1 MTTENKSTH
10 IIELCKELLDD
21 IELSRINSEAILLKA
36 TRLARLSGSD
46 EIRQWLRYEMSGYNA
61 TESLS
66 LKYMTQT
73 GRWIDKNSNKGFW
86 GPLAQHEST
95 IEALKLQLITLK
107 LDSVGG
113 DKAYIVTHNI
123 ANEAEKIVNKV
134 SQFSSISSRVKGL
147 IHNFVSGI
155 YYEKIFSGLS
165 ESIFETYKSS
175 IDTLLTGKC
184 NDVLEKIPSIFER
197 LSNGESEAVSH
208 ALTTCRRIIDSFA
221 DSISPPSE
229 EAIEIDGNTLKLD
242 AAKHQ
247 NRINAYIHVKTDS
260 KSRKQKLRQ
269 TLSNL
274 YGRVSSGVHSDVS
287 VDEAKALFLEV
298 YLFLGEVLS
307 LENKGD

>member
-1 MTTENKSTH
+1 MTHENKSTH

-46 EIRQWLRYEMSGYNA
+46 EIRQWLRYEMAGYNSCD
-61 TESLS
+61 SLS
-66 LKYMTQT
+66 IKYMTLT
-73 GRWIDKNSNKGFW
+73 GRWIDKNENIAFW
-86 GPLAQHEST
+86 GSLAEQETS
-95 IEALKLQLITLK
+95 IEVLKLQLATIK
-107 LDSVGG
+107 VDSVSGELASHVNRNIIKEAKTIG
-113 DKAYIVTHNI
+113 NDVTR
-123 ANEAEKIVNKV
+123 
-134 SQFSSISSRVKGL
+134 ISLIRSRVISK
-147 IHNFVSGI
+147 IHDFVSSI
-155 YYEKIFSGLS
+155 YYEKIFSGYS
-165 ESIFETYKSS
+165 ENIFETYKSS
-175 IDTLLTGKC
+175 IDSLLVGKC

-221 DSISPPSE
+221 DAISPPSE
-229 EAIEIDGNTLKLD
+229 EVIEIDDNTLKLD

-298 YLFLGEVLS
+298 YLFLGEVIS

>member
-1 MTTENKSTH
+1 MTPENKSTH

-21 IELSRINSEAILLKA
+21 IELSRINSESILLKA

-46 EIRQWLRYEMSGYNA
+46 EIRQWLRYEMSGYNPK
-61 TESLS
+61 EPLS
-66 LKYMTQT
+66 IKYLNQT
-73 GRWIDKNSNKGFW
+73 GRWTDRDKNNDFLIS
-86 GPLAQHEST
+86 LAQQEST
-95 IEALKLQLITLK
+95 IEALRLQLTTLK
-107 LDSVGG
+107 VDSVGG
-113 DKAYIVTHNI
+113 DKAHFVTHNI
-123 ANEAEKIVNKV
+123 ALEAEKIVDKITALSPIRSCV
-134 SQFSSISSRVKGL
+134 IAL
-147 IHNFVSGI
+147 IHDFVSNV

-175 IDTLLTGKC
+175 IDSLLAGKC

-221 DSISPPSE
+221 DAVYPPSKE
-229 EAIEIDGNTLKLD
+229 GIEIGGNILD
-242 AAKHQ
+242 LGADKYQ
-247 NRINAYIHVKTDS
+247 NRINAYIHAKTDS

-287 VDEAKALFLEV
+287 IDEAKALFLEV

-307 LENKGD
+307 LEGSQI